1 MDMISEK
8 INSMFKVVRWKLFSK
23 LKNGS
28 WEECCVCQIN
38 GSDYG
43 DNTTSTTERM
53 MAGMDIINTLQELN
67 EVNAPIFL
75 DDADLYNDFNVPD
88 MDCQVIKL
96 CVSEDDVLRVE

>member
-1 MDMISEK
+1 MDMLTEK
-8 INSMFKVVRWKLFSK
+8 INPLFKVVKWKLSNQ
-23 LKNGS
+23 LKNGG

-67 EVNAPIFL
+67 EVKAPILL
-75 DDADLYNDFNVPD
+75 DDADLYNDFNIPE